1 MAGEE
6 LKTEEIDATSVV
18 EDINNLILTEEE
30 NYWYQH
36 GSVIYHWNVDKNG
49 TLTSVNGLSDEEMK
63 EIVIPMVING
73 QLVTALGNNVFKNKT
88 SINTIS
94 IPNTVTSIG
103 ESCFSGCT
111 GLTDVTIPNS
121 LTSIGES
128 CFSGCTGLTDVTIPN
143 SVTTISKNCFDGCT
157 NIASI
162 TIPEGVTVLEER
174 AFNGCTNLN
183 NINLPT
189 TLKTIGIGCFNNCT
203 NLTSITIPEGI
214 TTIESETFSGCE
226 NLSEVILPNSLTTIN
241 AYAFLSQGG
250 EGLSN
255 LREIYIPENVTYIAT
270 NDFYVVDG
278 EIHNVIQPGA
288 FFGNNTNINVDENN
302 KVYSSEDG
310 VLFNKDKTELLFFP
324 TMREG
329 TYTIPSTVKTIKD
342 CAFSYSQL
350 TEITIPEN
358 VETIGL
364 GAFCYCN
371 IEKFNIEEGLKNIEM
386 LAFSN
391 CYGFTDILIP
401 NSVTH
406 MAEYIFDNHN
416 TLLENIYFAAGNNPI
431 PEGAPW
437 GASSGVNIEKLTQ

>member
-1 MAGEE
+1 M
-6 LKTEEIDATSVV
+6 V
-18 EDINNLILTEEE
+18 EDTNNFIITFDENRYTVKQFQHWGVNEEGILT
-30 NYWYQH
+30 YVQ
-36 GSVIYHWNVDKNG
+36 GF
-49 TLTSVNGLSDEEMK
+49 TDEEMK
-63 EIVIPMVING
+63 NLIVPMVVEG
-73 QLVTALGNNVFKNKT
+73 ELVTALGNNVFKNKT

-121 LTSIGES
+121 
-128 CFSGCTGLTDVTIPN
+128 
-143 SVTTISKNCFDGCT
+143 VTTISKNCFDGCT

-162 TIPEGVTVLEER
+162 TIPEGITVLEER

-189 TLKTIGIGCFNNCT
+189 TLKTIGIECFNNCT

-241 AYAFLSQGG
+241 AYAFSSKSGN
-250 EGLSN
+250 GLPN
-255 LREIYIPENVTYIAT
+255 LREIYIPENVTYIAI

-278 EIHNVIQPGA
+278 QTQEIIQPGA
-288 FFGNNTNINVDENN
+288 FFGSNTNINVDENN
-302 KVYSSEDG
+302 KAYSSEDG

-329 TYTIPSTVKTIKD
+329 TYTIPSTVKKIED
-342 CAFSYSQL
+342 LAFSYSQL
-350 TEITIPEN
+350 TEINIPGN
-358 VETIGL
+358 VETIGRV
-364 GAFCYCN
+364 AFWWSTVN
-371 IEKFNIEEGLKNIEM
+371 KINMEEGLKTIE
-386 LAFSN
+386 LGAFLYCAN
-391 CYGFTDILIP
+391 LDDQDIIIP
-401 NSVTH
+401 NSVISIGEG
-406 MAEYIFDNHN
+406 AFDI
-416 TLLENIYFAAGNNPI
+416 TYGPPRSLRNIYFAAGNNPI

-437 GASSGVNIEKLTQ
+437 GAEATTNIEKLTQ